1 MSIRVLDGNGNL
13 KVDAVDAGV
22 ATESTLTDALTALQ
36 LIDDL
41 QGALKSQDTDELIS
55 RLVTSGGVEIDP
67 ATSDKQDTMI
77 TALQKIDDLQNAL
90 KSVDSDELIT
100 RLVDNTGSEISP
112 ATSTKQNLM
121 ITALQKIDD
130 LQNALKSV
138 DTDELITRL
147 VDSSGTEI
155 DPAKEGGNLAD
166 IKTAIEKLDDLQG
179 ALLSQDTDKLLSV
192 LLGYDGANYQK
203 MLTDSS
209 GRQIVRPAD
218 GEKMWSY
225 AGIVEEN
232 IYDGNLSGGN
242 EAMNGTAVPS
252 GEVWVIENITVYY
265 YGTLPGR
272 QMVQIDGLGNL
283 LTIKDDSYLTN
294 ARYYRMQGPITMQAG
309 DNVRFRMINSTAGD
323 TAYLK
328 YAGYKMATP

>member
-22 ATESTLTDALTALQ
+22 ATESTLADALTALQ

-67 ATSDKQDTMI
+67 ATSDKQDT
-77 TALQKIDDLQNAL
+77 
-90 KSVDSDELIT
+90 
-100 RLVDNTGSEISP
+100 
-112 ATSTKQNLM
+112 M

-218 GEKMWSY
+218 GERLFGIEDIVFERVTEGSASAGSNSLNGDTVPAGEYWWILYATMWDDTNDVSGNTFLDANLDGGSYVLDLKNPLPQNTPLKME
-225 AGIVEEN
+225 G
-232 IYDGNLSGGN
+232 
-242 EAMNGTAVPS
+242 AVILGPS
-252 GEVWVIENITVYY
+252 DYI
-265 YGTLPGR
+265 R
-272 QMVQIDGLGNL
+272 
-283 LTIKDDSYLTN
+283 
-294 ARYYRMQGPITMQAG
+294 ARFYSVTAG
-309 DNVRFRMINSTAGD
+309 DNL
-323 TAYLK
+323 YLN
-328 YAGYKMATP
+328 YAGYKFSAP